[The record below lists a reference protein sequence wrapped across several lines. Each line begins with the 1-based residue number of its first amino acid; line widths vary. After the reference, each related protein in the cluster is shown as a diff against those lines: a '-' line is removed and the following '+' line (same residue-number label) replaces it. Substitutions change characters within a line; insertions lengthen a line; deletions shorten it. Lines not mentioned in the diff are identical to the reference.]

1 MVGRNPGRFVSI
13 VTMNGFLGRTD
24 AVVER
29 AGRCLCVN
37 FYGLGALVEE
47 VGELSH
53 ALQSSVI
60 YWKEDLVSET
70 GPYDPH
76 RPH

>member
-1 MVGRNPGRFVSI
+1 M
-13 VTMNGFLGRTD
+13 
-24 AVVER
+24 VER